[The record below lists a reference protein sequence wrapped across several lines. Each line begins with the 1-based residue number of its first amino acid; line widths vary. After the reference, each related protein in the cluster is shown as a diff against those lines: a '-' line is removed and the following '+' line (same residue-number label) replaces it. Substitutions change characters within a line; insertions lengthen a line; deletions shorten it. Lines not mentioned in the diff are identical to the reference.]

1 MNRNLSAATPYRS
14 LRRVVAFFRRDVA
27 IARSY
32 RMAFLLEI
40 LEAFFGVATFY
51 YLSRFV
57 SNDELVRVL
66 PAKSDYFA
74 FALVGFAFFDYLT
87 VSLSA
92 FDNSIVEAQQNG
104 TLEAMLVTETPLT
117 MILVASAAYPFV
129 LLALRTVIYL
139 AWGAL
144 IFHFPVQEA
153 NWLGAVI
160 ILAASIMAFAGLGII
175 STSYLLLFKR
185 GNPARWLI
193 VGASSLLGGIMYPV
207 SVLPVP
213 MQWIARLIPVT
224 YSLAGM
230 RQALLEGASFGQ
242 LWPSVRA
249 LLIFAA
255 ILLPFSSLIFSW
267 ALRRTKITGTLTHM

>member
-1 MNRNLSAATPYRS
+1 MSKPQAS
-14 LRRVVAFFRRDVA
+14 LRTTRRVLAFFRRDVA

-32 RMAFLLEI
+32 RMAFALEL

-57 SNDELVRVL
+57 SNGELAQVL
-66 PAKSDYFA
+66 PAGSDYFA

-87 VSLSA
+87 VSLTA
-92 FDNSIVEAQQNG
+92 FDNSITEAQQNG

-129 LLALRTVIYL
+129 LLALRTVVYL

-144 IFHFPVQEA
+144 IFHFPLREA
-153 NWLGAVI
+153 NWLGAVV
-160 ILAASIMAFAGLGII
+160 ILITSILAFAGLGII

-193 VGASSLLGGIMYPV
+193 VGASGLLGGIMYPI

-213 MQWIARLIPVT
+213 MQWLARLIPVT
-224 YSLAGM
+224 YSLQGM
-230 RQALLEGASFGQ
+230 RQALLMGASFAQ

-249 LLIFAA
+249 LLLFSVV
-255 ILLPFSSLIFSW
+255 LLPLSGVTFAW
-267 ALRRTKITGTLTHM
+267 ALRQTKITGTLTHL

>member
-1 MNRNLSAATPYRS
+1 MKTHPV
-14 LRRVVAFFRRDVA
+14 LRKAYAFFRRDLA

-32 RMAFLLEI
+32 RMAFTLEI

-57 SNDELVRVL
+57 SNDELSRVL
-66 PAKSDYFA
+66 PAGSDYFA

-144 IFHFPVQEA
+144 LFHFPVGEA
-153 NWLGAVI
+153 NWPGAIVI
-160 ILAASIMAFAGLGII
+160 LLTSILAFAGLGVI

-185 GNPARWLI
+185 GNPARWFI

-207 SVLPVP
+207 SVLPGP
-213 MQWIARLIPVT
+213 LQWIARLIPVT
-224 YSLAGM
+224 YSLEGM
-230 RQALLEGASFGQ
+230 RRALLAGASFAQ
-242 LWPSVRA
+242 LWPSIRA
-249 LLIFAA
+249 LLIFSV
-255 ILLPFSSLIFSW
+255 ILLPLSSLIFGW
-267 ALRRTKITGTLTHM
+267 ALRQSKITGTLTHL

>member
-1 MNRNLSAATPYRS
+1 MNLHHAWRKFL
-14 LRRVVAFFRRDVA
+14 AFFRRDVA

-57 SNDELVRVL
+57 SNDELSQAL
-66 PAKSDYFA
+66 PAGTDYFG

-92 FDNSIVEAQQNG
+92 FDSSITEAQQNG

-117 MILVASAAYPFV
+117 MILVASTAYPFV
-129 LLALRTVIYL
+129 LLAMRTAIYL
-139 AWGAL
+139 AWGVL
-144 IFHFPVQEA
+144 LFHFPIHEA

-160 ILAASIMAFAGLGII
+160 ILLVSILAFAGLGVI

-193 VGASSLLGGIMYPV
+193 VGASSLLGGMMYPV

-213 MQWIARLIPVT
+213 LQWLARLLPVT
-224 YSLAGM
+224 YSLEGM
-230 RQALLEGASFGQ
+230 RLALLSGASLAQ
-242 LWPSVRA
+242 LWPAVRA
-249 LLIFAA
+249 LMIFAVV
-255 ILLPFSSLIFSW
+255 LLPLSSLTFAS